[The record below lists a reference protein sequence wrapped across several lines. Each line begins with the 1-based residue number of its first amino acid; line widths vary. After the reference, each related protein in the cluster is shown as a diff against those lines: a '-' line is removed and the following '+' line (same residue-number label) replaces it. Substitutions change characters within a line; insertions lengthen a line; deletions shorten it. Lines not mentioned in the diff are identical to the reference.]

1 MGEALNGLKRTMMC
15 GEPREINVGEK
26 ITLMGWVQRNR
37 KLGGL
42 QFIDL
47 RDRTGI
53 MQIVFGEEINAES
66 FEKAKAVRPEYCIAV
81 TGEVVL
87 REAPNTAMETG
98 MVELKCES
106 IKVLSESETPPI
118 YIKEGLDAAENI
130 RLKYRYLDLRRPD
143 MQKIFMIR
151 NRATKAVR
159 DYLDNNGFLEV
170 ETPILNKSTPEGARD
185 YLVPSRNYPGM
196 FYALPQSP
204 QIFKQLLMVSGFDKY
219 YQVAKCF
226 RDEDLR
232 ANRQPEFTQIDLEMS
247 FVEQDDVMALNEGLI
262 AHVFKEVLGHEV
274 KLPIKRMPF
283 KEAMEKYGSDK
294 PDLRFGME
302 ITDITDCVKGM
313 DFVVFKSAL
322 EMGGSVR
329 ALCLKGG
336 ADLGRKPLD
345 KLVDFVKGYKAKGLA
360 WIQLKEDG
368 IKSSIAKFLADDV
381 TENIIKTMG
390 AEIGDAI
397 LIVADKNSVVFQSLG
412 ALRLELAKQFDLI
425 KDKEEFNFTWI
436 TEFPLFE
443 YNEEENRYH
452 AAHHPFTA
460 PMDEDLDMIE
470 TNPGAVRSKAYDLVL
485 NGEELGGG
493 SIRIHDSELQTRMF
507 KALGFTEESAYE
519 RFGFL
524 IDAFKFGPPP
534 MDEDLDMIETNPG
547 AVRSKAYDLVL
558 NGEELGGGSIR
569 IHDSELQT
577 RMFKALGFTEESA
590 YERFGFLI
598 DAFKFGPPPH
608 GGLAFGLDRMI
619 MFLAGT
625 ENIKDVIAFPK
636 NQNAYCY
643 LSEAPNVVDQK
654 QIDELGLIIKSTDKE

>member
-1 MGEALNGLKRTMMC
+1 MGEALGGLKRTLMC
-15 GEPREINVGEK
+15 GEVRESNVSQK

-53 MQIVFGEEINAES
+53 MQIVFGEEINAIA
-66 FEKAKAVRPEYCIAV
+66 FEKAKDVRPEYCIAV

-87 REAPNTAMETG
+87 REAPNHNMPTG
-98 MVELKCES
+98 LVELKCEELK
-106 IKVLSESETPPI
+106 ILSESDTPPI

-143 MQKIFMIR
+143 MQRIFMIR
-151 NRATKAVR
+151 SKVSKSVR
-159 DYLDNNGFLEV
+159 DYLDANNFLEV
-170 ETPILNKSTPEGARD
+170 ETPILTKSTPEGARD

-204 QIFKQLLMVSGFDKY
+204 QIFKQLLMVSGFDRY
-219 YQVAKCF
+219 YQIAKCF

-247 FVEQDDVMALNEGLI
+247 FVEEEDVIKMNEGLV
-262 AHVFKEVLGHEV
+262 AHVFKEVAGVDV
-274 KLPIKRMPF
+274 KLPIKKMTF
-283 KEAMEKYGSDK
+283 KDAMEKYGSDK

-302 ITDITDCVKGM
+302 ITNITEDVKDM
-313 DFVVFKSAL
+313 DFVVFKSAI
-322 EMGGSVR
+322 ENGGSVR

-336 ADLGRKPLD
+336 ASLGRKPID
-345 KLVDFVKGYKAKGLA
+345 KLGEFVKTYKAKGLA
-360 WIQLKEDG
+360 WIQIKEDG
-368 IKSSIAKFLADDV
+368 VKSSIAKFLTDDV
-381 TENIIKTMG
+381 TNSIIKTMN
-390 AEIGDAI
+390 AEVGDAI
-397 LIVADKNSVVFQSLG
+397 FIVADKNSVVFQSLG

-425 KDKEEFNFTWI
+425 KDKNEFNFTWI

-443 YNEEENRYH
+443 YNEEEGRYH
-452 AAHHPFTA
+452 AAHYPFTS

-470 TNPGAVRSKAYDLVL
+470 SNPGEVRSKAYDLVL

-493 SIRIHDSELQTRMF
+493 SIRIHDSKLQQRMF
-507 KALGFTEESAYE
+507 KALGFTEESA
-519 RFGFL
+519 
-524 IDAFKFGPPP
+524 
-534 MDEDLDMIETNPG
+534 
-547 AVRSKAYDLVL
+547 
-558 NGEELGGGSIR
+558 
-569 IHDSELQT
+569 Q
-577 RMFKALGFTEESA
+577 
-590 YERFGFLI
+590 ERFGFLI

-643 LSEAPNVVDQK
+643 LSEAPNIVDENQLE
-654 QIDELGLIIKSTDKE
+654 DLGISINRKED